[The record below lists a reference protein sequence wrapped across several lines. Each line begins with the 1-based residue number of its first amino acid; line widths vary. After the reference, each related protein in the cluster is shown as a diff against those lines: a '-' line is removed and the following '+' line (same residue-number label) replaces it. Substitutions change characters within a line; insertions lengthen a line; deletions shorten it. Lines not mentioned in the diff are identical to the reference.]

1 MGSAESSEDF
11 AVVGIGEGDGI
22 KVVGVH
28 KLLEDVGAEDHRLR
42 NHHRGIVEA
51 VDRGMALDDVVD
63 ESQTAAFSTQ
73 RAFTDTGKVGVLVE
87 AVAFEHRHHALVLHA
102 AVAHDGVK
110 DDLSVG
116 IKVLQLIPR
125 EGADEF
131 GQRKHGAAAQPARH
145 VVARDVVEQRL
156 GGHFENGGLQF
167 FERPHPRHRFEG
179 RGVAEDEVA
188 EAEVHLDGI
197 AQIDVHLLRIF
208 VDEVRSINRCAVHV
222 LRLGRLED
230 ERQEGVACPE
240 FGQKFHTRSRI
251 DLSGFGIARVG
262 DDAKHLLGVV
272 LVEGKGLL
280 VVARQH
286 NLRPTAHAQGAL
298 VAVEGFGGKILA
310 LLEYKFVEFR
320 QHRGVEADAVL
331 HEENHLHTAFLDVV
345 IEVHFVLN
353 EFDNREEEVG
363 VAQPAEDVFEDAQ
376 VLVLHTRGDAVTEGR
391 EHHEGDGGVALFDG
405 AGDVEGFAVVRA
417 RHDDDEVER
426 CALQFAPRF
435 FGRGG
440 QHEARRIAQREC
452 GIFVEEFLVNAP
464 IVLQHEGIVGV
475 GQDEDVEHA
484 ARHQIDERSVFQ
496 KNLIELLFG
505 QHSGGN

>member
-1 MGSAESSEDF
+1 MVQ
-11 AVVGIGEGDGI
+11 VVLL
-22 KVVGVH
+22 H
-28 KLLEDVGAEDHRLR
+28 KLVEEIRTQHNRLR
-42 NHHRGIVEA
+42 DVHLYARKAVELW
-51 VDRGMALDDVVD
+51 MPLDDVV
-63 ESQTAAFSTQ
+63 EKGQSAAFSTQ

-102 AVAHDGVK
+102 AVAHDGVE
-110 DDLSVG
+110 DDLAVG
-116 IKVLQLIPR
+116 IEVLQLIPR

-208 VDEVRSINRCAVHV
+208 VDEVRSINRRAVHV

-230 ERQEGVACPE
+230 ERQEGVARTE
-240 FGQKFHTRSRI
+240 FGQKFYTRSRI

-262 DDAKHLLGVV
+262 DDTEHLLGVV

-286 NLRPTAHAQGAL
+286 NLRSAAHAQGAL
-298 VAVEGFGGKILA
+298 VAVEGFSGKILA
-310 LLEYKFVEFR
+310 LLEHKLVEFR
-320 QHRGVEADAVL
+320 QHGGVEADAVL

-345 IEVHFVLN
+345 IEIHFVLN
-353 EFDNREEEVG
+353 EFDDGEEEVG

-376 VLVLHTRGDAVTEGR
+376 VLVFHTRGDAVTEGR
-391 EHHEGDGGVALFDG
+391 EHHEGDGSVALFDG

-426 CALQFAPRF
+426 CTLQFAPRF

-440 QHEARRIAQREC
+440 QHEAGRIAQREC
-452 GIFVEEFLVNAP
+452 GIFVEEFLVDAP

-475 GQDEDVEHA
+475 GQDEDVKHA